1 MSLFIVSL
9 VLICVIV
16 IGVRTIRGTWSPAD
30 NARDIAT
37 VERWRRAK
45 KKGFVVH
52 CFTRVL
58 PLAAAYCVLA
68 PATRSWWK
76 SGVLS
81 YPVEDVGLYAVLA
94 AVFTLIVGA
103 FTWKIMDS
111 AAAEAVTR
119 LQNQNQ

>member
-1 MSLFIVSL
+1 MILFIVPL

-30 NARDIAT
+30 SARDKAT

-52 CFTRVL
+52 CFTKVL
-58 PLAAAYCVLA
+58 PLAAGYCIFA
-68 PATRSWWK
+68 PAISSWWK

-81 YPVEDVGLYAVLA
+81 YPVEDVSLYAVLA
-94 AVFTLIVGA
+94 AVFTLIFGA

-119 LQNQNQ
+119 LENQNQ